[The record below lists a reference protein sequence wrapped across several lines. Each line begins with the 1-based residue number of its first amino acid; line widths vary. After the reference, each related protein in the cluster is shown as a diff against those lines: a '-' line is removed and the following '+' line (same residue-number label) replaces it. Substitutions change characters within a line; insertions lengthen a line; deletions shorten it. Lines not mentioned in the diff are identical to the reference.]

1 MLRSDRSDRYESQVI
16 VFHVWAGLGRAALP
30 GEVEATADPPTP
42 DCQGMTRFPTRVWS
56 TIQRHRLVVEGD
68 RVLVAVSGG
77 ADSTA
82 LAHVLA
88 SLASRAHIRLA
99 GLVHVHHGVRGDEAD
114 DDATACEA
122 LAATLGVPFDLIH
135 VDVRAEATRRRWSLE
150 RTGHALRHAAF
161 RMVARRRLATRIAL
175 GHTLDDQAETVMLRL
190 LRGAGTRGLSGIWP
204 MRGLVIR
211 PLLETR
217 RAAVEHY
224 LAERG
229 LRWREDASN
238 RDESI
243 PRNAVRH
250 TVLPTLM
257 RVAGESL
264 PERLARQADA
274 WRDDE
279 RWLAASVAVEL
290 PSLLL
295 PDADG
300 GWLLDLGRL
309 EAVPPMLRGRVR
321 RAALEQM
328 LPRGQVSLAVA
339 AALARLEQ
347 LPEGRAARLRGLRVT
362 RRGDLLRFVSATK
375 DLGIEES
382 RPPVGSEWPLIVPGR
397 TPVLDLGLELEA
409 SVLRRTEWQADA
421 RPDGTL
427 VASVALDASAIGNRM
442 VVRTRRPGD
451 LMRPFGLHGSQK
463 IQDLMVNRKVPRRE
477 RDRVPI
483 ITTETGQIA
492 WVVGLAVGEEFA
504 IQPHTTRVLLLSV
517 TRPGGKA

>member
-1 MLRSDRSDRYESQVI
+1 
-16 VFHVWAGLGRAALP
+16 
-30 GEVEATADPPTP
+30 
-42 DCQGMTRFPTRVWS
+42 MTRFPTRVWS
-56 TIQRHRLVVEGD
+56 TIQQHRLLVEGD

-88 SLASRAHIRLA
+88 SLAPRARVRIV
-99 GLVHVHHGVRGDEAD
+99 GLVHVHHGLRGAEAD
-114 DDATACEA
+114 ADAAACEA
-122 LAATLGVPFDLIH
+122 LATTMGVSFDLIQ
-135 VDVRAEATRRRWSLE
+135 VDVRAEAMRRRWSIE
-150 RTGHALRHAAF
+150 RTGHALRHAAY
-161 RMVARRRLATRIAL
+161 RMAARRRLATRIAL
-175 GHTLDDQAETVMLRL
+175 GHTLDDQAETVILRL

-250 TVLPTLM
+250 SVLPTLM
-257 RVAGESL
+257 RVAGASL

-279 RWLAASVAVEL
+279 RWLAASVAVEV
-290 PSLLL
+290 PSLLM

-300 GWLLDLGRL
+300 GWLLDVRRL
-309 EAVPPMLRGRVR
+309 EAVPPMLRRRVR
-321 RAALEQM
+321 QAALEQM
-328 LPRGQVSLAVA
+328 LPRGQVTLAIA
-339 AALARLEQ
+339 TALARLER
-347 LPEGRAARLRGLRVT
+347 LPEGRAARLRGLQVT
-362 RRGDLLRFVSATK
+362 RSGSLLRFASVGADTGS
-375 DLGIEES
+375 S
-382 RPPVGSEWPLIVPGR
+382 REPRAGLELTLTVPGR
-397 TPVLDLGLELEA
+397 MHVADLGLELEA
-409 SVLRRTEWQADA
+409 SVLRRSDWRADA
-421 RPDGTL
+421 PPDETL
-427 VASVALDASAIGNRM
+427 VASVALDASAIGHRM

-451 LMRPFGLHGSQK
+451 RMRPSGLQGSQK
-463 IQDLMVNRKVPRRE
+463 IQDLMVNRKVPRHE
-477 RDRVPI
+477 RDRVAV

-504 IQPHTTRVLLLSV
+504 VQPHTTRVLLLSV